1 MSHVILQKQTLKI
14 KTDVLV
20 IGAGLA
26 GIMAAI
32 SAAEAGAEVTL
43 VSSGA
48 TCSGSSFYPG
58 TWGFGLVGPE
68 NEEDE
73 KDLAETIMRVGC
85 QMPDRELVDV
95 FVSRINESITYL
107 EQMGVPLKK
116 ADNPKEREF
125 IPCFDY
131 KCRSWHGIVKEE
143 AKPVFLARLKELGV
157 KLMPHTE
164 VTELVQGRETAPASA
179 AAAIPATR
187 VTGAIAVQDEKQV
200 VEFSCKS
207 ILIASGGIGGLY
219 RYRLNPGDVTGMG
232 QYLALSAGAKLVNLE
247 FMQMMPGFL
256 SPAYG
261 TVFNEKI
268 FRYTQSPAYDGWDEE
283 ERKELLELRSGHG
296 PYSSR
301 LKSGRVD
308 EALTAAWAQEP
319 EGPVVSYT
327 PEIKVNQPEF
337 VKTYFEWLEREKHLT
352 VDDPV
357 RVGIFAHASNGGIQI
372 DTEGYTGVP
381 GLYACGEAT
390 GGMHGAD
397 RLGGLST
404 ANGLVFG
411 RIAGRAAA
419 RAARLYAKGMPELFV
434 QTSTDEPEASVGKT
448 GVGQREKQQREV
460 VTPEAIAQI
469 RKELKTRMSACAMIG
484 RSEERC
490 EEMLGW
496 LEEKRGQYCRDLA
509 GKESEVLYLEH
520 CRLRAEIT
528 MAACMMQAIRL
539 RRESRGSH
547 HREDYPEENPS
558 LADRIVIDRSGC
570 SRI

>member
-1 MSHVILQKQTLKI
+1 MSNNKSTI
-14 KTDVLV
+14 KTDVLI

-26 GIMAAI
+26 GLLSAI

-48 TCSGSSFYPG
+48 ICSGSSFYPG

-68 NEEDE
+68 NQEDE
-73 KDLAETIMRVGC
+73 KDLVDTIMQVGC
-85 QMPDRELVDV
+85 QMPDRKLVGF
-95 FVSRINESITYL
+95 FVSHINESIAYL

-125 IPCFDY
+125 IPCFDH

-143 AKPVFLARLKELGV
+143 AKPVFLARLHALGV
-157 KLMPHTE
+157 HLLPHTE
-164 VTELVQGRETAPASA
+164 VTELLMEEPSSAPR
-179 AAAIPATR
+179 R
-187 VTGAIAVQDEKQV
+187 VTGAVAVKEGKEL
-200 VEFSCKS
+200 VEFHCRSL
-207 ILIASGGIGGLY
+207 IIASGGIGGLY

-232 QYLALSAGAKLVNLE
+232 QYLALTAGAKLVNLE

-268 FRYTQSPAYDGWDEE
+268 FRYTRSQAYDGWTEE
-283 ERKELLELRSGHG
+283 ERQELLKLRSGHG

-308 EALTAAWAQEP
+308 EALTSAWAKEP
-319 EGPVVSYT
+319 EGVTVSYA
-327 PEIKVNQPEF
+327 PELRLHQPEF
-337 VKTYFEWLEREKHLT
+337 VRTYFEWLEREKHLT

-357 RVGIFAHASNGGIQI
+357 RLGIFAHASNGGIQI
-372 DTEGYTGVP
+372 DQNGYTGIP

-411 RIAGRAAA
+411 RMAGTAAA
-419 RAARLYAKGMPELFV
+419 MAARTVPLSGIKNSRAPS
-434 QTSTDEPEASVGKT
+434 STPAPVT
-448 GVGQREKQQREV
+448 GGTEDI
-460 VTPEAIAQI
+460 PAIKKV
-469 RKELKTRMSACAMIG
+469 RTELKNRMSACAMIG
-484 RSEERC
+484 RSEIRC
-490 EEMLGW
+490 AEMLDW
-496 LEEKRGQYCRDLA
+496 LAEADRQWCG
-509 GKESEVLYLEH
+509 EVTADTGLNHYLER

-528 MAACMMQAIRL
+528 VAACMMKAIRL
-539 RRESRGSH
+539 RTESRGSH
-547 HREDYPEENPS
+547 HRDDYPAGNPE
-558 LADRIVIDRSGC
+558 LACRIVIEEQGAWMEPA
-570 SRI
+570 

>member
-1 MSHVILQKQTLKI
+1 MSSNKNKI
-14 KTDVLV
+14 QTDVLI

-73 KDLAETIMRVGC
+73 KDLADTIMRVGC
-85 QMPDRELVDV
+85 QIPDRELVEV
-95 FVSRINESITYL
+95 FVSHINESIAYL

-116 ADNPKEREF
+116 ADNPEEREF

-143 AKPVFLARLKELGV
+143 AKPVFLARLNELGV
-157 KLMPHTE
+157 RLLPRTE
-164 VTELVQGRETAPASA
+164 VTELVLDRDIKESARDTETPA
-179 AAAIPATR
+179 R
-187 VTGAIAVQDEKQV
+187 VVGAIAVRDGNEL
-200 VEFSCKS
+200 VEFRSKS
-207 ILIASGGIGGLY
+207 TIIASGGVGGLY

-232 QYLALSAGAKLVNLE
+232 QYLALNAGAKLVNLE

-268 FRYTQSPAYDGWDEE
+268 FRYTESPAYDGWGEE
-283 ERKELLELRSGHG
+283 ERRELLELRSGHG

-308 EALTAAWAQEP
+308 EALAAAWAREP
-319 EGPVVSYT
+319 EGVLVRYT
-327 PEIKVNQPEF
+327 PKMKEHQPEF

-357 RVGIFAHASNGGIQI
+357 RVGIFAHAFNGGIRI
-372 DTEGYTGVP
+372 DSHGYTGVP
-381 GLYACGEAT
+381 GLYACGEVT

-411 RIAGRAAA
+411 RLSGRAAA
-419 RAARLYAKGMPELFV
+419 RAASEIRTQAAERWLNDDGAGKKQDDLDQAKQFAVIKKVRM
-434 QTSTDEPEASVGKT
+434 
-448 GVGQREKQQREV
+448 
-460 VTPEAIAQI
+460 
-469 RKELKTRMSACAMIG
+469 ELKDRMSAHAMIG
-484 RSEERC
+484 RSETGCEVMLDWLAKQER
-490 EEMLGW
+490 EWG
-496 LEEKRGQYCRDLA
+496 
-509 GKESEVLYLEH
+509 GKADVKGVPGLYLEH
-520 CRLRAEIT
+520 CRLKAELGV
-528 MAACMMQAIRL
+528 AACMIRAVQM

-547 HREDYPEENPS
+547 NRADYPREEAA
-558 LADRIVIDRSGC
+558 LARPILVDLHGASFDI
-570 SRI
+570 

>member
-1 MSHVILQKQTLKI
+1 MSNNKLIFR
-14 KTDVLV
+14 TDVLI

-26 GIMAAI
+26 GIIAAI

-48 TCSGSSFYPG
+48 ICSGSSFYPG

-68 NEEDE
+68 NKADE
-73 KDLAETIMRVGC
+73 KDLADTIMRVGC
-85 QMPDRELVDV
+85 QMPERELVEV
-95 FVSRINESITYL
+95 FVSHINESIAYL

-116 ADNPKEREF
+116 ADNPGEREF

-131 KCRSWHGIVKEE
+131 KCRNWHGIVKEE
-143 AKPVFLARLKELGV
+143 AKPVFLDRLHVLGV
-157 KLMPHTE
+157 RLMPHTE
-164 VTELVQGRETAPASA
+164 VTELVRETDMA
-179 AAAIPATR
+179 AGGVI
-187 VTGAIAVQDEKQV
+187 GALAVREGEHL
-200 VEFSCKS
+200 VEFHSKTT
-207 ILIASGGIGGLY
+207 IIASGGIGGLY

-232 QYLALSAGAKLVNLE
+232 QYLALSVGAKLVNLE

-268 FRYTQSPAYDGWDEE
+268 FRYTGSPAYDGWGEE

-308 EALTAAWAQEP
+308 EALTAAWAKDRDGVLIHYAP
-319 EGPVVSYT
+319 ELK
-327 PEIKVNQPEF
+327 ENQPEF
-337 VKTYFEWLEREKHLT
+337 VRTYFEWLKREKHLT
-352 VDDPV
+352 ADDPV

-372 DTEGYTGVP
+372 DSSGYTGVP

-411 RIAGRAAA
+411 RIAGKAAA
-419 RAARLYAKGMPELFV
+419 RAALENP
-434 QTSTDEPEASVGKT
+434 SEPGTEQHG
-448 GVGQREKQQREV
+448 KQQHGEQQTQEYQNHKEQLNTIKQVR
-460 VTPEAIAQI
+460 Q
-469 RKELKTRMSACAMIG
+469 ELKDRMSANAMIG
-484 RSEERC
+484 RSEMQC
-490 EEMLGW
+490 EEMLCW
-496 LEEKRGQYCRDLA
+496 LSEQERQWGQEIYAETATTEERLN
-509 GKESEVLYLEH
+509 LYLEH
-520 CRLRAEIT
+520 SRLKAEL
-528 MAACMMQAIRL
+528 AVASCMIKAIQL

-547 HREDYPEENPS
+547 HRDDYPSEDAALNCQCI
-558 LADRIVIDRSGC
+558 ADTHGVRMSTKN
-570 SRI
+570 